1 MPEKKLGKPI
11 KTRLSQILDNPVTIE
26 RNDSLLSQK
35 SNILANMD
43 NQGPFGKSMS
53 AELFEIKR
61 NSP

>member
-1 MPEKKLGKPI
+1 MSEKKWGKPI

-35 SNILANMD
+35 SKILANMD